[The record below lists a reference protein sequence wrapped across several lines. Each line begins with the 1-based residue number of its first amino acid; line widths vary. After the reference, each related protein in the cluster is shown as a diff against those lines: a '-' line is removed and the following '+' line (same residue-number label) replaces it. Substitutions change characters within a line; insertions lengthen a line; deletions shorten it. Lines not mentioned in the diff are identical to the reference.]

1 MTSDEMQQT
10 IQFILSEQAK
20 VTTGLESLTGNV
32 SQMQRMMTS
41 MTTLFDRERKD
52 LREKLTILTDAQIKA
67 DEQAQDFR
75 REGRQFRADVGQAMT
90 MLENSQDR
98 LAVAM
103 IESEKRQQRL
113 EDSMIESEK
122 RQQRLE
128 DAVMRLTDSQT
139 GMHAAM
145 SEMAQ
150 AITRTSQRVDA
161 IEENGTK
168 Q

>member
-1 MTSDEMQQT
+1 MNEDEMQKT
-10 IQFILSEQAK
+10 IRFILSEQAK

-32 SQMQRMMTS
+32 SQMQRMMTT
-41 MTTLFDRERKD
+41 MATLFDRERKD
-52 LREKLTILTDAQIKA
+52 LREKLTMLTDAQIKA

-98 LAVAM
+98 LAAAM

-113 EDSMIESEK
+113 EE
-122 RQQRLE
+122 
-128 DAVMRLTDSQT
+128 AVLRLTDSQK
-139 GMHAAM
+139 GMQTAM
-145 SEMAQ
+145 GEMAAGTEARDKALAEMMR
-150 AITRTSQRVDA
+150 AITKTSQRVDT

-168 Q
+168 R